1 MEQNKTSNSSSNTI
15 NNNSNDNQI
24 DFTDPQKIVQLMKDQ
39 NKELKLNKKKL
50 EKLEEKF
57 VKINTDLKNIK
68 NDKANIEDFISNI
81 FPKDMLNQV
90 IKKEYGTYDKSELSK
105 LWLVAESKNQ
115 SEYNSILTRLKSEI
129 NDLNLKNKEL
139 SLNYNQIT
147 QEYDE
152 YKKNNYDST
161 EQLNQMI
168 NENKELKENVDNL
181 SNEKTFLMKLLD
193 EKNAEIQVLNNLELE
208 NAELKAKSLLNTLN
222 NNDDGNDLNMYNLS
236 LDYNNIEENNINNTN
251 NNNLGK
257 KNNAN
262 SSNNVVVKI
271 DSLNM
276 GSQTENVIYSEEDY
290 QKLKDEIEEYKKE
303 TNNLKQEF
311 NDYKVKSNKI
321 LKTSENNYNKV
332 FKEYEKVKKE
342 LSQLLAKHNNDNS
355 QINNIENKR
364 PNLPNI
370 QPASV
375 GIDRKNFKNFDVNQR
390 VSKEYLKNVLLKY
403 LEAIAIGNEFETKI
417 LENVLFTVLQVSQ
430 NEIKYLE
437 DKRITS
443 SFYYNLWYNA
453 KSFLASKLYGE
464 NGEVEEEKVGDKIG
478 DGSIL
483 DEKKDKNNIDKKDKN
498 NIEKKENKN
507 NEKEPINI

>member
-1 MEQNKTSNSSSNTI
+1 MEQNKTSKTSSST
-15 NNNSNDNQI
+15 NNNPNNNQI

-57 VKINTDLKNIK
+57 VKVNTDLKNII

-81 FPKDMLNQV
+81 FPKDMLSQV

-115 SEYNSILTRLKSEI
+115 SEYNNILTRLKSEI

-147 QEYDE
+147 QEYDD
-152 YKKNNYDST
+152 YKKTNSNSI
-161 EQLNQMI
+161 EQLTLMV
-168 NENKELKENVDNL
+168 NENKDLKENVEKL
-181 SNEKTFLMKLLD
+181 SNENTFLMKILD
-193 EKNAEIQVLNNLELE
+193 EKNAEIQLLNNLELE
-208 NAELKAKSLLNTLN
+208 NAELKAKNLLNTLN

-236 LDYNNIEENNINNTN
+236 LDYNNNEENSNNFNNINNN
-251 NNNLGK
+251 NFGK
-257 KNNAN
+257 KNN
-262 SSNNVVVKI
+262 STSNNNLVVKI

-276 GSQTENVIYSEEDY
+276 GSQTDNIIYSEEEY

-303 TNNLKQEF
+303 ITNLKQDF

-332 FKEYEKVKKE
+332 FKEYELVKKE
-342 LSQLLAKHNNDNS
+342 LSQFLNKYNNDNN
-355 QINNIENKR
+355 QINNHENKK

-375 GIDRKNFKNFDVNQR
+375 GIDQKNFKNFDVNKR
-390 VSKEYLKNVLLKY
+390 ISKEYLKNVLLKY

-417 LENVLFTVLQVSQ
+417 LENVLFTVLQVSK

-453 KSFLASKLYGE
+453 KSFLTSKIYGE
-464 NGEVEEEKVGDKIG
+464 NGTEEEVKASEKTG

-483 DEKKDKNNIDKKDKN
+483 DEKNNIN